1 MYDYL
6 KTLELDQILSQL
18 SGYAVLER
26 TKMMIR
32 DLRPINDVDIIN
44 TLLDEVDEAV
54 RIILRFYSVPIM
66 FGQDLLVPLKQA
78 AKGAT
83 LSPLELYDIILL
95 FDTIKACEKLQ
106 NSLLK
111 EKMQTPH
118 FNEHLESLVIDYDLD
133 SLIKK
138 AIAPNGD
145 ILDTASPELLNIRN
159 KIKSLERNIKNKIQE
174 ILAKEAGKL
183 SQATVSIRN
192 DRYVLPVKAEYKN
205 SFKGVVHDTSASLLT
220 VYIEPHAIY
229 ELNNTLNKVKEEEKE
244 EINRVL
250 RLLSKRAGNISDTLI
265 NNYMSIVDLD
275 FIFAKASYAIKI
287 KASRPKIN
295 TNHQLD
301 LINAYHPLLN
311 VPKVIP
317 NSISFGEKE
326 RGIIITGPNTGGKTV
341 LLKTV
346 GLLVL
351 MVKCGLLVPC
361 DENSNVMIYDM
372 VCADIG
378 DEQSIQNNL
387 STFSSHMKNIVNIL
401 ETVTPNSL
409 VLFDELGSGT
419 DPKEG
424 SSLAMAILKYLLEHK
439 ISFITTT
446 HYSELK
452 AFAYNHP
459 EVINASVEFDE
470 TTLQPTYKLLLGV
483 PGSSNAFSIAKR
495 LGLKPEIVEAAAAT
509 TYQSNDELQILI
521 NKLER
526 KARDLEKRLI
536 QVEAEKN
543 KYKVLN
549 EELGNELLNIDRV
562 RDEIIE
568 KANQEAKKLIEKLTF
583 EANRI
588 LEEARQLVKE
598 KDLKLHQVID
608 LKHQV
613 NVLHDE
619 KITKENNN
627 EISGPIEVN
636 DPVYHNQFGQY
647 GVVTKKF
654 KNNTF
659 EILLGNVRIKVK
671 EKDLKKVAET
681 PKVEKKQAKST
692 ISVSKTSKSVK
703 LSLDLRGE
711 RYEDAK
717 ILLDRYLDDCQLHNI
732 KQATIIHGYG
742 TGVIRE
748 LVQKTLKASRY
759 VESFRYGGAGEGG
772 SGATVVTFK

>member
-275 FIFAKASYAIKI
+275 FIFAKASYAIII
-287 KASRPKIN
+287 KASRPK
-295 TNHQLD
+295 
-301 LINAYHPLLN
+301 
-311 VPKVIP
+311 
-317 NSISFGEKE
+317 
-326 RGIIITGPNTGGKTV
+326 
-341 LLKTV
+341 
-346 GLLVL
+346 
-351 MVKCGLLVPC
+351 
-361 DENSNVMIYDM
+361 
-372 VCADIG
+372 
-378 DEQSIQNNL
+378 
-387 STFSSHMKNIVNIL
+387 
-401 ETVTPNSL
+401 
-409 VLFDELGSGT
+409 
-419 DPKEG
+419 
-424 SSLAMAILKYLLEHK
+424 
-439 ISFITTT
+439 
-446 HYSELK
+446 
-452 AFAYNHP
+452 
-459 EVINASVEFDE
+459 
-470 TTLQPTYKLLLGV
+470 
-483 PGSSNAFSIAKR
+483 
-495 LGLKPEIVEAAAAT
+495 
-509 TYQSNDELQILI
+509 
-521 NKLER
+521 
-526 KARDLEKRLI
+526 
-536 QVEAEKN
+536 
-543 KYKVLN
+543 
-549 EELGNELLNIDRV
+549 
-562 RDEIIE
+562 
-568 KANQEAKKLIEKLTF
+568 
-583 EANRI
+583 
-588 LEEARQLVKE
+588 
-598 KDLKLHQVID
+598 
-608 LKHQV
+608 
-613 NVLHDE
+613 
-619 KITKENNN
+619 
-627 EISGPIEVN
+627 
-636 DPVYHNQFGQY
+636 
-647 GVVTKKF
+647 
-654 KNNTF
+654 
-659 EILLGNVRIKVK
+659 
-671 EKDLKKVAET
+671 
-681 PKVEKKQAKST
+681 
-692 ISVSKTSKSVK
+692 
-703 LSLDLRGE
+703 
-711 RYEDAK
+711 
-717 ILLDRYLDDCQLHNI
+717 
-732 KQATIIHGYG
+732 
-742 TGVIRE
+742 
-748 LVQKTLKASRY
+748 
-759 VESFRYGGAGEGG
+759 
-772 SGATVVTFK
+772 

>member
-275 FIFAKASYAIKI
+275 FIFAKASYAIII

>member
-118 FNEHLESLVIDYDLD
+118 FNEHLENLVIDYDLD

-692 ISVSKTSKSVK
+692 ISVSKNSKSVK

>member
-111 EKMQTPH
+111 EKMETPH

>member
-118 FNEHLESLVIDYDLD
+118 FNEHLENLVIDYDLD

-174 ILAKEAGKL
+174 ILANEAGKL

-275 FIFAKASYAIKI
+275 FIFAKASYAIII

>member
-111 EKMQTPH
+111 EKMQTPY

-275 FIFAKASYAIKI
+275 FIFAKASYAIII

-692 ISVSKTSKSVK
+692 ISVSKASKSVK

>member
-229 ELNNTLNKVKEEEKE
+229 ELNNTLNKVNEEEKE

-275 FIFAKASYAIKI
+275 FIFAMASYAIII
-287 KASRPKIN
+287 KASWPKIN

-692 ISVSKTSKSVK
+692 ISVSKNSKSVK

>member
-1 MYDYL
+1 
-6 KTLELDQILSQL
+6 
-18 SGYAVLER
+18 
-26 TKMMIR
+26 
-32 DLRPINDVDIIN
+32 
-44 TLLDEVDEAV
+44 
-54 RIILRFYSVPIM
+54 
-66 FGQDLLVPLKQA
+66 
-78 AKGAT
+78 
-83 LSPLELYDIILL
+83 
-95 FDTIKACEKLQ
+95 
-106 NSLLK
+106 
-111 EKMQTPH
+111 
-118 FNEHLESLVIDYDLD
+118 
-133 SLIKK
+133 
-138 AIAPNGD
+138 
-145 ILDTASPELLNIRN
+145 
-159 KIKSLERNIKNKIQE
+159 
-174 ILAKEAGKL
+174 
-183 SQATVSIRN
+183 
-192 DRYVLPVKAEYKN
+192 
-205 SFKGVVHDTSASLLT
+205 
-220 VYIEPHAIY
+220 
-229 ELNNTLNKVKEEEKE
+229 
-244 EINRVL
+244 
-250 RLLSKRAGNISDTLI
+250 
-265 NNYMSIVDLD
+265 MSIVDLD
-275 FIFAKASYAIKI
+275 FIFAKASYAIII

-346 GLLVL
+346 GLLVS

-588 LEEARQLVKE
+588 LEKARQLVKE

-619 KITKENNN
+619 K
-627 EISGPIEVN
+627 S
-636 DPVYHNQFGQY
+636 
-647 GVVTKKF
+647 
-654 KNNTF
+654 
-659 EILLGNVRIKVK
+659 
-671 EKDLKKVAET
+671 LKK
-681 PKVEKKQAKST
+681 
-692 ISVSKTSKSVK
+692 
-703 LSLDLRGE
+703 
-711 RYEDAK
+711 
-717 ILLDRYLDDCQLHNI
+717 
-732 KQATIIHGYG
+732 IIM
-742 TGVIRE
+742 
-748 LVQKTLKASRY
+748 K
-759 VESFRYGGAGEGG
+759 
-772 SGATVVTFK
+772 

>member
-692 ISVSKTSKSVK
+692 ISVSKNSKSVK

>member
-275 FIFAKASYAIKI
+275 FIFAKASYAIII

-627 EISGPIEVN
+627 EISGQIEVN

>member
-1 MYDYL
+1 
-6 KTLELDQILSQL
+6 
-18 SGYAVLER
+18 
-26 TKMMIR
+26 
-32 DLRPINDVDIIN
+32 
-44 TLLDEVDEAV
+44 
-54 RIILRFYSVPIM
+54 
-66 FGQDLLVPLKQA
+66 
-78 AKGAT
+78 
-83 LSPLELYDIILL
+83 
-95 FDTIKACEKLQ
+95 
-106 NSLLK
+106 
-111 EKMQTPH
+111 
-118 FNEHLESLVIDYDLD
+118 
-133 SLIKK
+133 
-138 AIAPNGD
+138 
-145 ILDTASPELLNIRN
+145 
-159 KIKSLERNIKNKIQE
+159 
-174 ILAKEAGKL
+174 
-183 SQATVSIRN
+183 
-192 DRYVLPVKAEYKN
+192 
-205 SFKGVVHDTSASLLT
+205 
-220 VYIEPHAIY
+220 
-229 ELNNTLNKVKEEEKE
+229 
-244 EINRVL
+244 
-250 RLLSKRAGNISDTLI
+250 
-265 NNYMSIVDLD
+265 
-275 FIFAKASYAIKI
+275 
-287 KASRPKIN
+287 
-295 TNHQLD
+295 
-301 LINAYHPLLN
+301 
-311 VPKVIP
+311 
-317 NSISFGEKE
+317 
-326 RGIIITGPNTGGKTV
+326 
-341 LLKTV
+341 
-346 GLLVL
+346 

-409 VLFDELGSGT
+409 VLFDEFGSGT

>member
-111 EKMQTPH
+111 EKMETPH

-692 ISVSKTSKSVK
+692 ISVSKNSKSVK